1 MALYAFD
8 GTGNEDRPGTE
19 RDSNVL
25 HFFNAYQDPLKNA
38 DPKAARGSLYIEGIG
53 VRAHTPIGDAIAK
66 AFGLAG
72 RQRVREARQRLER
85 NIAAGDAV
93 VDIVGF
99 SRGAALAIDFANHVC
114 QKVPAANVR
123 FVGVLDIVAQFGLP
137 GERLNLGFDLDC
149 PDVVCFHAMALDE
162 NRAFFP
168 LTRLSKAGRTFGKL
182 REVWFRGV
190 HSDVGGGNG
199 NRGLN
204 WIALNWMFESAL
216 RHGLPIDP
224 AAVAA
229 NLGFKGLPRAIKDH
243 DVAVGPPRR
252 FSPGDAVHA
261 TVEFSDAERQRLLN
275 DPRLAISTIDDA
287 GALSPMRPA
296 ARNA

>member
-38 DPKAARGSLYIEGIG
+38 DPDAAHGSLYVEGIG
-53 VRAHTPIGDAIAK
+53 VRAHTPIGDAIAM

-72 RQRVREARQRLER
+72 RQRLREARRRLDR
-85 NIAAGDAV
+85 NIAAGDAI

-99 SRGAALAIDFANHVC
+99 SRGAALAIDFANQVC
-114 QKVPAANVR
+114 RNVAAANVR
-123 FVGVLDIVAQFGLP
+123 FVGVWDIVAQFGLP
-137 GERLNLGFDLDC
+137 GEHVNLGFDLDC
-149 PDVVCFHAMALDE
+149 PDVVCFHAMAIDE

-168 LTRLSKAGRTFGKL
+168 LTRLGRVGRTFAKL

-199 NRGLN
+199 NLGLN
-204 WIALNWMFESAL
+204 WIALNWIFESAL

-224 AAVAA
+224 AAVVA
-229 NLGFKGLPRAIKDH
+229 NRAFQALPRTISRHEVAI
-243 DVAVGPPRR
+243 GPPRR
-252 FSPGDAVHA
+252 IVTGDAVHA
-261 TVEFSDAERQRLLN
+261 TVALSDTDRARLL
-275 DPRLAISTIDDA
+275 DPRLAIATVDDA
-287 GALSPMRPA
+287 GVLSPLRA
-296 ARNA
+296 AAPTA

>member
-25 HFFNAYQDPLKNA
+25 HFFDAYLDPLKNA
-38 DPKAARGSLYIEGIG
+38 DPKAAHGSLYVEGIG
-53 VRAHTPIGDAIAK
+53 VRARTPIGDVVAK

-72 RQRVREARQRLER
+72 RRRLREARGRLDR
-85 NIAAGDAV
+85 NIAAGDAI

-99 SRGAALAIDFANHVC
+99 SRGAALAIDFANHAC
-114 QKVPAANVR
+114 RNVPAAQVR
-123 FVGVLDIVAQFGLP
+123 FVGVWDMVAQFGLP
-137 GERLNLGFDLDC
+137 GEHVNLGFDLGC

-168 LTRLSKAGRTFGKL
+168 LTRLSKAGKTFAKL

-216 RHGLPIDP
+216 RHGLPIDA

-229 NLGFKGLPRAIKDH
+229 NLGFRGLPRAVTDH
-243 DVAVGPPRR
+243 EVAIGPRR
-252 FSPGDAVHA
+252 RFASGDAIHA
-261 TVEFSDAERQRLLN
+261 TVELSDTERQRLLS
-275 DPRLAISTIDDA
+275 DPQLVLSTIDDA
-287 GALSPMRPA
+287 GALSAMRPA
-296 ARNA
+296 ARSA